1 MIHLGLKTQLVQN
14 EAHLVNGVLIS
25 TTQAGNL
32 GVFLETRF
40 PLLVTLS
47 GSPHLH
53 LLPEFLPYLG
63 SCPHAVPP
71 LHAVSPSTT
80 SPATVYPF
88 ITQAGKTH
96 KKLRSCLSLE
106 WGAGERAGKQGGRET
121 FFAVHLFNVPSC
133 ACVLP
138 RLIFKI
144 NI

>member
-71 LHAVSPSTT
+71 PMQSPPVQPPLRLCILLLHR
-80 SPATVYPF
+80 
-88 ITQAGKTH
+88 
-96 KKLRSCLSLE
+96 L
-106 WGAGERAGKQGGRET
+106 GRHT
-121 FFAVHLFNVPSC
+121 RN
-133 ACVLP
+133 
-138 RLIFKI
+138 
-144 NI
+144 